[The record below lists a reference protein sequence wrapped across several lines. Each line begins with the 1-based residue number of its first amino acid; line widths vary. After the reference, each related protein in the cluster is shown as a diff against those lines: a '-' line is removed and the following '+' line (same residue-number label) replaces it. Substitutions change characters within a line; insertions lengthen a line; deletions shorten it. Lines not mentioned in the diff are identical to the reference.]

1 MKKIKNARIPKLEKK
16 LTTLKKIKCSPR
28 LKRKLRKMA
37 RDWISWIK
45 QHMEDIHKDAK
56 GNYEF
61 HNYHKGGIN
70 ILEIL
75 FNIKKKN
82 EKNKNNQGKRKNS

>member
-1 MKKIKNARIPKLEKK
+1 M
-16 LTTLKKIKCSPR
+16 TTLKKIKCHPR

-37 RDWISWIK
+37 REWISWTK
-45 QHMEDIHKDAK
+45 QHMEDIHKDAN

-61 HNYHKGGIN
+61 YNYHQGEID

-75 FNIKKKN
+75 FNLKN
-82 EKNKNNQGKRKNS
+82 EKSKNNLGKRKDS

>member
-1 MKKIKNARIPKLEKK
+1 MKKIKIARIHKLEKK
-16 LTTLKKIKCSPR
+16 LTTLKKIKCPPR

-61 HNYHKGGIN
+61 HNYHQGEIN

-75 FNIKKKN
+75 FNLKN
-82 EKNKNNQGKRKNS
+82 GKNKNNQGKRKNS